1 AATLSHGVPVDP
13 RMFAQML
20 PGGIHDLTAL
30 RQFLRPALVL
40 EITVD
45 KLRILPIRN
54 KTDLLRFLL
63 LGDSEVRAA
72 CELPHLALEHLSKRE
87 ICTRKLVLRQ
97 LPHKIAL
104 VLPVIPATKKAIAS
118 SRLIVLDASIM
129 SRCDLVAPQ
138 RLGHP
143 VQRGKLKPGIT
154 RDARYRRL
162 AMQITLNKR
171 LDHIAVKILFEI
183 ENIERKPERIC
194 HTPCVV
200 DIV

>member
-1 AATLSHGVPVDP
+1 
-13 RMFAQML
+13 
-20 PGGIHDLTAL
+20 
-30 RQFLRPALVL
+30 
-40 EITVD
+40 
-45 KLRILPIRN
+45 
-54 KTDLLRFLL
+54 

-72 CELPHLALEHLSKRE
+72 CELAHLALEHLSKRE

-97 LPHKIAL
+97 LPQTIAL

-154 RDARYRRL
+154 RDARSRRL
-162 AMQITLNKR
+162 AMQITLYNR

-200 DIV
+200 DIVKRTAPRRQRVAILIGVYQTPLIPQLHRKADKLVPLLL